1 MKYIKSYEKIGEIFI
16 VNKIFIANI
25 ENNKFQLYL
34 GNILVAESGFNIE
47 NKDKWFNEKYAIIHD
62 LETIKKFR
70 RKGFAKY
77 LLEEIFNYVKNELK
91 LNIIALIVY
100 KNNNKA
106 VNLYFKCGFE
116 IYEEYEDSYSLIKKI

>member
-1 MKYIKSYEKIGEIFI
+1 MKYIKSYEKIDEIFI
-16 VNKIFIANI
+16 TNKTFIATN
-25 ENNKFQLYL
+25 EKFQLYL
-34 GNILVAESGFNIE
+34 GNILVSESGFVVE
-47 NKDKWFNEKYAIIHD
+47 QPDKWFNQKYVTIHD

-70 RKGFAKY
+70 GKGFAKY

-91 LNIIALIVY
+91 LKIITLIVF

-116 IYEEYEDSYSLIKKI
+116 IYEEYNDSYSLIKKL